1 MAQQSCC
8 YFRRRA
14 GGFLCVTQANLE
26 DFVGD
31 AIATSTNRRL
41 EGAHRRNWWGFAGR
55 RSADA
60 ALHARA
66 GAELLRLCHERA
78 SELRFGEVL
87 ATPAGPRLD
96 AQHVLHTAVPSH
108 PAGRDPR
115 PLPASQAADFV
126 EAPEAAELLRR
137 SYAELLRTAAELGVQ
152 SLACPAIGCG
162 CRGYPVREAAEV
174 ALRAVGEDAA
184 VPSTAMQLQA
194 TFWAWRDR
202 CPEVGLGA
210 EARGAPE
217 RGPTRRGSDP
227 FPEVE
232 LWFAALGGE

>member
-78 SELRFGEVL
+78 SELRFGE
-87 ATPAGPRLD
+87 
-96 AQHVLHTAVPSH
+96 
-108 PAGRDPR
+108 
-115 PLPASQAADFV
+115 AADFV

-184 VPSTAMQLQA
+184 VQLTWSCA
-194 TFWAWRDR
+194 SGTRRHSPLHLRGILSVPRIVVFFCVR
-202 CPEVGLGA
+202 
-210 EARGAPE
+210 RGADE
-217 RGPTRRGSDP
+217 DSVWIRRGLDVGSTWTRRST
-227 FPEVE
+227 
-232 LWFAALGGE
+232 